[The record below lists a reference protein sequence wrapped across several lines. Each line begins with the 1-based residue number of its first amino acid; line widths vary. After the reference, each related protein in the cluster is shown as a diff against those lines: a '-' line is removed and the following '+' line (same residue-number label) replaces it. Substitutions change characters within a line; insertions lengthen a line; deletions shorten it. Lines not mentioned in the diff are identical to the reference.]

1 MKINYWKATTIIL
14 TCFLMIV
21 LGYESSF
28 WLRPTD
34 VRAQETEAAAP
45 AGRFQLL
52 QTNTKMDVLLDTATG
67 RLFNIYGTSFLQEFP
82 IKSCV
87 DAECT
92 TRKGTKDAR

>member
-1 MKINYWKATTIIL
+1 MKINYWKVTAICL
-14 TCFLMIV
+14 VCFLLIS
-21 LGYESSF
+21 LGYELNYWF
-28 WLRPTD
+28 RPMSAK
-34 VRAQETEAAAP
+34 AQEAQTES

-67 RLFNIYGTSFLQEFP
+67 RLFNLYNSSYLQEFP
-82 IKSCV
+82 IKSCI